1 MLTKRALAATVATI
15 AVLLSSAAPAQAAQA
30 SINPTSQQVGY
41 GALAIWSGSYQGSG
55 GGTATANFYYG
66 NGGYFPQY
74 AYGETVHEYQ
84 RSQRFYPCSSQSFKQ
99 EIFVVKNGA
108 TQAYASASTYVA
120 GGGACR

>member
-1 MLTKRALAATVATI
+1 MTKRALVAMLAAI
-15 AVLLSSAAPAQAAQA
+15 GLLLSSAAPAQAAQA
-30 SINPTSQQVGY
+30 SINPSSQQVGY

-66 NGGYFPQY
+66 DGGYFPQY
-74 AYGETVHEYQ
+74 AYGETVHQYQ
-84 RSQRFYPCSSQSFKQ
+84 RSQLFYPCSSRSFKQ